1 MADSYIDAPLQP
13 GLLRIGLGGG
23 CHWCTEAVF
32 ASLTG
37 IHNLQQGFI
46 QSTPPHDSFSE
57 AVLLDIDERAIPLR
71 AVIEVH
77 LRTHA
82 STSAHSL
89 RTKYR
94 SAVYVNDTEMQQR
107 CREVVKSIE
116 DDFAKPI
123 ITTVIPMV
131 TFKPSDPRYHDYY
144 YSNPDKPFCNT
155 YIDPKLALL
164 RSEYAHIM
172 KPNQ

>member
-1 MADSYIDAPLQP
+1 MADSCIDAPLQP
-13 GLLRIGLGGG
+13 GLVRIGLGGG

-37 IHNLQQGFI
+37 IHNLRQGFI
-46 QSTPPHDSFSE
+46 SSTPPNDAGSE
-57 AVLLDIDERAIPLR
+57 AVLLDIDECTIPLR
-71 AVIEVH
+71 VVIEVH

-89 RTKYR
+89 RTRYR
-94 SAVYVNDTEMQQR
+94 SAVYINNDEMQQR
-107 CREVVKSIE
+107 CSTIIKSIE

-131 TFKPSDPRYHDYY
+131 AFTPSDPRYHDYY

-164 RSEYAHIM
+164 RREYRHIM